1 MSQTF
6 DDYRNSATLT
16 NNNSTNV
23 LKFTIR
29 SDNKDCIK
37 KCIFELNEM
46 VKRLI
51 KPMKS
56 ENRCYHLF
64 DASNSDLINQIEQS
78 CSKNRVTNTW
88 NFPKLT
94 ISVNE
99 TI

>member
-6 DDYRNSATLT
+6 DDYRNSNFL
-16 NNNSTNV
+16 
-23 LKFTIR
+23 
-29 SDNKDCIK
+29 
-37 KCIFELNEM
+37 FELNEM

-64 DASNSDLINQIEQS
+64 DASNSDLIRQVEQS
-78 CSKNRVTNTW
+78 CSQNRVKYTW
-88 NFPKLT
+88 DFAKLT